1 MIKKAIIL
9 SFTIVASINV
19 FGQLTIKKIK
29 PSTTDA
35 TINTFDADS
44 NFVYL
49 NQSISPKN
57 LLLVHLPGSY
67 GEPKRATIFGSL
79 AANQGFHSIGLMYPN
94 VPTVGSFCTN
104 NADLTCFENVRREI
118 IEGMD
123 HTSEI
128 SIPFN
133 EGIHNRIKKLI
144 SYLSINYPNE
154 NWGQYLDG
162 NGEVNWEK
170 IIVSGHS
177 QGGGHAA
184 VMAKYFPLKRALCF
198 SSPKDWNNTIDN
210 VPPWLSSTNWLT
222 NRSDVYVFNHVLDVH
237 EQQVIIW
244 DSLGLNSYGAPVSV
258 DNSAFPYNST
268 RQLTTNY
275 VVTSGDEHASTIQD
289 NKTPKVNSIPVFEPV
304 WIYMLT
310 FDLLADLTTSEIE
323 NNQFFPSPTNSEIN
337 VPIAFLDQ
345 KIKLLDCAGKVVLES
360 INSKTIN
367 VSNLPNGFYFLKIGD
382 SLGQKIIKI

>member
-35 TINTFDADS
+35 TITTFDADS

-118 IEGMD
+118 IEGVD

-222 NRSDVYVFNHVLDVH
+222 NRSDVYVFNHMLDVH
-237 EQQVIIW
+237 DQQVIIW

-323 NNQFFPSPTNSEIN
+323 NNQFFPSPTNLEIN
-337 VPIAFLDQ
+337 VPIAFLNQ
-345 KIKLLDCAGKVVLES
+345 KIKLLDCTGKVVLES
-360 INSKTIN
+360 VSSKTID
-367 VSNLPNGFYFLKIGD
+367 VSNLPNGYYFLKIGD
-382 SLGQKIIKI
+382 SQGQKIIKL

>member
-35 TINTFDADS
+35 TITTFDTDS

-49 NQSISPKN
+49 NQSVSPKN

-67 GEPKRATIFGSL
+67 GEPKRATIFGGL

-118 IEGMD
+118 IEGVD
-123 HTSEI
+123 HSIEI
-128 SIPFN
+128 TIPLN

-144 SYLSINYPNE
+144 SYLSINYPSE

-162 NGEVNWEK
+162 NGEVYWEK

-198 SSPKDWNNTIDN
+198 SSPKDWNNTFDN

-237 EQQVIIW
+237 EQQIIIW
-244 DSLGLNSYGAPVSV
+244 DSLGLNSFGAPENV
-258 DNSAFPYNST
+258 DNSVFPYNST

-289 NKTPKVNSIPVFEPV
+289 NKTPKINNIPVFEPV

-323 NNQFFPSPTNSEIN
+323 NNQFFPNPTNSEIN
-337 VPIAFLDQ
+337 VPVAFLNQ
-345 KIKLLDCAGKVVLES
+345 KIKLLDCTGKVILES
-360 INSKTIN
+360 VNSKTIN
-367 VSNLPNGFYFLKIGD
+367 ISSLPIGYYFLKIAD
-382 SLGQKIIKI
+382 LFEQKIVKL

>member
-35 TINTFDADS
+35 TITTFDADS

-118 IEGMD
+118 IEGVD

-184 VMAKYFPLKRALCF
+184 VMAKYFPLKRVLCF

-210 VPPWLSSTNWLT
+210 VPPWLSSANWLT

-244 DSLGLNSYGAPVSV
+244 DSLGLNSYGAPVNV
-258 DNSAFPYNST
+258 DNSVFPYNST